1 MQVIV
6 LGRQD
11 RNVQHIEQAARSAL
25 AAAGME
31 AAVTTSADPDV
42 VAAHRP
48 ARTPA
53 LVVDGRVVLEGC
65 VPSAEEVRDLLGLGS
80 A

>member
-6 LGRQD
+6 LGRSD
-11 RNVQHIEQAARSAL
+11 RNVVHIERAARAALDSA
-25 AAAGME
+25 GVE
-31 AAVTTSADPDV
+31 GTVTTTADPAV
-42 VAAHRP
+42 QRAHHA

-65 VPSAEEVRDLLGLGS
+65 VPSADEVRDLLGLGAS
-80 A
+80 